1 MDNGTTSDS
10 RSRRSRGATRRLL
23 IIHIFR
29 QSSWQDKESQ
39 YLSVRKLQAKNV
51 VVICFL
57 LVLIAAGFVQPS
69 TAQIEKLGYLR
80 VMAQYPVQ
88 VPRSYTFQVNV
99 TVEYA
104 FRDYYEISAAIYQG
118 ARGTFGSALWEG
130 QVERLIDVGEKTYNV
145 QLTSPAEEGQWL
157 LTGYAFF
164 HNASTP
170 VYFTDQE
177 RGPGFVEMNIK
188 VADNAKLTLR
198 ASHGNMAV
206 SVDGTSFTTD
216 QNGILVRELK
226 VLTRHSI
233 EAPENVSMTEGWR
246 ALFLSWNGTDHE
258 NPKTMLVRDDLS
270 LTVDYQD
277 EFRLDAVSE
286 VAQVSGTGW
295 YDAGMVANFS
305 VPLLVPQEGIGGLVG
320 IRWKF
325 TSWSGD
331 IASTDH
337 SESVVMNRP
346 YRVVANY
353 VADYEQLYY
362 FIIGAAVLVVA
373 AVAAFLGL
381 RKTRKPLEQP
391 TEQPTEQPS
400 EEPSEKSAEET
411 APTVRKFCVFCGAN
425 IDPDAKFCSKCGKAQ
440 VSSG

>member
-1 MDNGTTSDS
+1 
-10 RSRRSRGATRRLL
+10 
-23 IIHIFR
+23 
-29 QSSWQDKESQ
+29 
-39 YLSVRKLQAKNV
+39 VRKLQTKNL

-69 TAQIEKLGYLR
+69 MAQIEKLGYLR
-80 VMAQYPVQ
+80 ITSQYPVQ
-88 VPRSYTFQVNV
+88 VPRSYSFQINV

-104 FRDYYEISAAIYQG
+104 FRDYFEISAAIYQG
-118 ARGTFGSALWEG
+118 ARGSFGSALWEG
-130 QVERLIDVGEKTYNV
+130 QVERLVDVGDKTYNV

-164 HNASTP
+164 HNASSTS
-170 VYFTDQE
+170 YFTDQE
-177 RGPGFVEMNIK
+177 RGPGFVEISIK

-198 ASHGNMAV
+198 TSHGNMAV
-206 SVDGTSFTTD
+206 SVDGARLTTD
-216 QNGILVRELK
+216 QNGFLVHELK

-246 ALFLSWNGTDHE
+246 ALFLGWNGTDHA
-258 NPKTMLVRDDLS
+258 NPKTILVRNDLS

-277 EFRLDAVSE
+277 EFRLDVVSE

-295 YDAGMVANFS
+295 YDAGTVANFS
-305 VPLLVPQEGIGGLVG
+305 VPLLVPQEGIGGMFG

-325 TSWSGD
+325 TRWSGD

-346 YRVVANY
+346 YRVVANW
-353 VADYEQLYY
+353 VSDYQQLYY
-362 FIIGAAVLVVA
+362 FVIGAIVLIVA

-381 RKTRKPLEQP
+381 RMTRKPPEQP
-391 TEQPTEQPS
+391 SEEQPLEEPS
-400 EEPSEKSAEET
+400 EEPSEQPSEQPSEET
-411 APTVRKFCVFCGAN
+411 AAPTPTARTFCVFCGAKL
-425 IDPDAKFCSKCGKAQ
+425 DPDAKFCSKCGKGQ

>member
-1 MDNGTTSDS
+1 MAGQRISN
-10 RSRRSRGATRRLL
+10 
-23 IIHIFR
+23 
-29 QSSWQDKESQ
+29 
-39 YLSVRKLQAKNV
+39 LSVRKLQTNN
-51 VVICFL
+51 VVICL
-57 LVLIAAGFVQPS
+57 LVVLIAAGFVQPS

-80 VMAQYPVQ
+80 VTAQYPVQ

-118 ARGTFGSALWEG
+118 PRGTFGSALWEG
-130 QVERLIDVGEKTYNV
+130 QIERLIDVGEKTYNV
-145 QLTSPAEEGQWL
+145 QLKSPAEEGQWL
-157 LTGYAFF
+157 LTGYAFS

-188 VADNAKLTLR
+188 VADNAKLTLQTP
-198 ASHGNMAV
+198 HGNMVV

-216 QNGILVRELK
+216 QNGVLVSELK
-226 VLTRHSI
+226 ILIPHSI

-258 NPKTMLVRDDLS
+258 NPKTILLRNDLS

-277 EFRLDAVSE
+277 EFRLDAVSQ

-295 YDAGMVANFS
+295 YDAGTVANFS
-305 VPLLVPQEGIGGLVG
+305 APLLVPQQGIGGLVG

-331 IASTDH
+331 ITSTDH

-353 VADYEQLYY
+353 VTDYEQLDY
-362 FIIGAAVLVVA
+362 FIIGAAVLIVA
-373 AVAAFLGL
+373 AAAAFLVL
-381 RKTRKPLEQP
+381 RITRKPSEQPLEQP
-391 TEQPTEQPS
+391 PEHPPEQPPEKPS
-400 EEPSEKSAEET
+400 EEPSEKPAEEMA
-411 APTVRKFCVFCGAN
+411 APTVRRFCLFCGAN
-425 IDPDAKFCSKCGKAQ
+425 IDPGAKFCSKCGKSQ
-440 VSSG
+440 

>member
-1 MDNGTTSDS
+1 M
-10 RSRRSRGATRRLL
+10 
-23 IIHIFR
+23 
-29 QSSWQDKESQ
+29 
-39 YLSVRKLQAKNV
+39 SVPKLQTKNV

-57 LVLIAAGFVQPS
+57 FVLMAAGFVQPS
-69 TAQIEKLGYLR
+69 MAQIEKLGYLR

-145 QLTSPAEEGQWL
+145 QLKSPAEEGQWL

-188 VADNAKLTLR
+188 VADNAKLTLH
-198 ASHGNMAV
+198 APHGNMAV

-216 QNGILVRELK
+216 QNGILVSELK
-226 VLTRHSI
+226 ILTPHSI

-258 NPKTMLVRDDLS
+258 NPKTILVRNDLS

-277 EFRLDAVSE
+277 EFRLDAVSQ

-295 YDAGMVANFS
+295 YDAGTVANFS
-305 VPLLVPQEGIGGLVG
+305 APLLVPQQGIGGLIG
-320 IRWKF
+320 IQWKF

-337 SESVVMNRP
+337 NESVVMNRP
-346 YRVVANY
+346 YRVVANWET
-353 VADYEQLYY
+353 DYQQLYY
-362 FIIGAAVLVVA
+362 FIIGAAVLIVA
-373 AVAAFLGL
+373 AIAAFLVL
-381 RKTRKPLEQP
+381 RITRKPSEQP
-391 TEQPTEQPS
+391 PEKPS
-400 EEPSEKSAEET
+400 EEPSEKPAEEMA
-411 APTVRKFCVFCGAN
+411 APTVRRFCLFCGAN
-425 IDPDAKFCSKCGKAQ
+425 IDPGAKFCSKCGKSQ
-440 VSSG
+440 

>member
-1 MDNGTTSDS
+1 M
-10 RSRRSRGATRRLL
+10 A
-23 IIHIFR
+23 R
-29 QSSWQDKESQ
+29 QESQ
-39 YLSVRKLQAKNV
+39 NLSVRKLQAKNV

-69 TAQIEKLGYLR
+69 MAQIEKLGYLR
-80 VMAQYPVQ
+80 ITAQYPVQ

-104 FRDYYEISAAIYQG
+104 FRDYFEISAAIYQG
-118 ARGTFGSALWEG
+118 ARGIFGSALWEG

-164 HNASTP
+164 HNASSTS
-170 VYFTDQE
+170 YFTDQE

-198 ASHGNMAV
+198 TSHGNMAV
-206 SVDGTSFTTD
+206 SVDGARFTTD
-216 QNGILVRELK
+216 QNGVLVHELK

-246 ALFLSWNGTDHE
+246 ALFLGWNGTDHE
-258 NPKTMLVRDDLS
+258 NPKTILVRNDLS

-277 EFRLDAVSE
+277 EFRLDVVSE
-286 VAQVSGTGW
+286 VGQVSGTGW
-295 YDAGMVANFS
+295 YDAGTVANFS
-305 VPLLVPQEGIGGLVG
+305 VPLLVPQQGIGGMVG
-320 IRWKF
+320 MRWKF
-325 TSWSGD
+325 TRWSGD

-346 YRVVANY
+346 YRVVANW
-353 VADYEQLYY
+353 VTDYQQLYY
-362 FIIGAAVLVVA
+362 FIIGAVVLIVA

-381 RKTRKPLEQP
+381 RITRKPSEQP
-391 TEQPTEQPS
+391 EQPS
-400 EEPSEKSAEET
+400 EQPLEEPSKEPAEHRQNSHQKNHPKTSRRDGGSYSYCANVLRVLWSQIRSGRE
-411 APTVRKFCVFCGAN
+411 VLLKMRKRPG
-425 IDPDAKFCSKCGKAQ
+425 
-440 VSSG
+440 